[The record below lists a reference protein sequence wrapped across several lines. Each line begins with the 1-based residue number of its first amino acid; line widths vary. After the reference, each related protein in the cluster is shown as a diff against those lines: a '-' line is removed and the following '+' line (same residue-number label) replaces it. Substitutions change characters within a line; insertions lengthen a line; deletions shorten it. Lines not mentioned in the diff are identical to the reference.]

1 MEVIVLKQNI
11 EDRTTCASGIS
22 IGTGLA
28 LETLFDVEIFDK
40 ARKRPK
46 RIDPTDYPTHIYN
59 IYTLYRN
66 VLSSIKYKDKEILVS
81 NKLVKE
87 QLLNDM
93 YLLID
98 LYNDT
103 GIELIFYLP
112 DYTLLHK
119 KYIKGKDPTA
129 YTPYVTH
136 SFIAENIKRLVFPGV
151 VCRGTTHST
160 LPRMPKKVLLLSHFT
175 IDLLDAK
182 NIPNLH
188 LLESHTGKI
197 KTKLEWGSKY
207 HPIGKRDLSMLP
219 MNSRLLYMFGDKSLV
234 KPMPILDRRGLY
246 ELIMTQNWTPNTS
259 NDRVNRVVKQF
270 NTAIPV

>member
-1 MEVIVLKQNI
+1 VLKQII
-11 EDRTTCASGIS
+11 EDRTTCPSGIS

-40 ARKRPK
+40 DRKRPK
-46 RIDPTDYPTHIYN
+46 RIDPTEYPTHIYN

-66 VLSSIKYKDKEILVS
+66 VLSSIKHKDKEILVS

-93 YLLID
+93 YLLIE
-98 LYNDT
+98 LYADT
-103 GIELIFYLP
+103 GIKLIFYLP

-119 KYIKGKDPTA
+119 KYNKGKDPTA

-151 VCRGTTHST
+151 VYRGTTQST
-160 LPRMPKKVLLLSHFT
+160 LPHMPKKVLLLSHFT
-175 IDLLDAK
+175 IDLLDVK

-219 MNSRLLYMFGDKSLV
+219 MNSRVLYMFGDKSLV
-234 KPMPILDRRGLY
+234 KPIPILDRRGLY